1 MFGISRAHCFTFL
14 PSFLYLFKMIDLHTH
29 TIFSDGEL
37 IPFELVRRAEAIGYR
52 AIAITDHMD
61 ASNLDLIIPRIV
73 KAVEKLKS
81 HVSIDVIPGAEITH
95 APPELIADLVKEARA
110 LGAKIVVVHGET
122 IAEPVIKGTN
132 RAAIEAGADIL
143 SHPGMI
149 SIEDMLRAKEKNVF
163 LEITARRG
171 HAFTNGYLA
180 KEAIKFGVPLCINT
194 DAHSPSD
201 LITKE
206 HARNILLGAGI
217 EENRIDSVFENSKS
231 LVDRVLRRSN
241 A

>member
-1 MFGISRAHCFTFL
+1 M
-14 PSFLYLFKMIDLHTH
+14 MIDLHTH

-37 IPFELVRRAEAIGYR
+37 IPFELVRRAEAIGYT

-73 KAVEKLKS
+73 RAIEKLKS
-81 HVSIDVIPGAEITH
+81 HISIDVIPGAEITH

-110 LGAKIVVVHGET
+110 LGAKIIVVHGET

-206 HARNILLGAGI
+206 HARSILLGAGI

-241 A
+241 AQSDKKEVPA

>member
-1 MFGISRAHCFTFL
+1 
-14 PSFLYLFKMIDLHTH
+14 MIDLHTH

-61 ASNLDLIIPRIV
+61 ASNIDLIIPRIV
-73 KAVEKLKS
+73 KALEKLKS

-122 IAEPVIKGTN
+122 IAEPVKKGTN

-180 KEAIKFGVPLCINT
+180 REAIKFGVPLCINT
-194 DAHSPSD
+194 DAHGPSD
-201 LITKE
+201 LISKE
-206 HARNILLGAGI
+206 QARNILLGAGI

-231 LVDRVLRRSN
+231 LVDKVLRRSN
-241 A
+241 AQSDKKEVHA

>member
-1 MFGISRAHCFTFL
+1 
-14 PSFLYLFKMIDLHTH
+14 MIDLHTH

-52 AIAITDHMD
+52 AIALTDHMD

-81 HVSIDVIPGAEITH
+81 HISIDVIPGAEITH

-122 IAEPVIKGTN
+122 IAEPVKKGTN

-149 SIEDMLRAKEKNVF
+149 SIEDMLRAKEKNVM

-171 HAFTNGYLA
+171 HAFTNGYIA
-180 KEAIKFGVPLCINT
+180 KEAIKFGVPLCINS

-206 HARNILLGAGI
+206 HGRSILLGAGI